1 VAEAA
6 TPRVRI
12 APAPT
17 GSLHVGN
24 ARTALF
30 NYLFARRHG
39 GSFVLRI
46 EDTDRARSTD
56 EAIQVVFDSLH
67 WLGIQW
73 DEGPDVGGPYPPYRQ
88 SEKLGRYAEIAERFL
103 AEGHAYRCYCTPE
116 ELEGRRKA
124 ALAAGGSPGYDG
136 RCRSLTD
143 DERAAFEAE
152 DRPAAIRFAMHG
164 EDLVVH
170 DLIRGDAHFAAKD
183 VGDFVIVR
191 SDGSP
196 TYMLAAAVD
205 DADMA
210 MTHVI
215 RGEDLLPSTP
225 RQLAIFKALGV
236 EPPAYAHLPLIV
248 GADRQPLSKR
258 HGAVA
263 VETFRDEGFIP
274 DALVNYLALLGW
286 SYDEETTFFTRD
298 ELVERF
304 DLDRVSHNPAA
315 FDREKLLWLNGH
327 YIRQTPDEALA
338 VMFLEWLRNAGVE
351 PDEATVRAA
360 VPLIKERIKTLAE
373 VPGMLAFLFTDVE
386 PDEKARAFLGEER
399 AEYLREVASR
409 LEAVEDWN
417 HEEIKRVLDGL
428 REERGLNS
436 KQGLHP
442 IRAAVTGRLISPP
455 LYESMEL
462 LGLEPSLERLRRA
475 AGVTP

>member
-1 VAEAA
+1 
-6 TPRVRI
+6 
-12 APAPT
+12 
-17 GSLHVGN
+17 
-24 ARTALF
+24 
-30 NYLFARRHG
+30 
-39 GSFVLRI
+39 
-46 EDTDRARSTD
+46 
-56 EAIQVVFDSLH
+56 
-67 WLGIQW
+67 
-73 DEGPDVGGPYPPYRQ
+73 
-88 SEKLGRYAEIAERFL
+88 
-103 AEGHAYRCYCTPE
+103 
-116 ELEGRRKA
+116 
-124 ALAAGGSPGYDG
+124 
-136 RCRSLTD
+136 
-143 DERAAFEAE
+143 
-152 DRPAAIRFAMHG
+152 M
-164 EDLVVH
+164 
-170 DLIRGDAHFAAKD
+170 
-183 VGDFVIVR
+183 
-191 SDGSP
+191 
-196 TYMLAAAVD
+196 
-205 DADMA
+205 
-210 MTHVI
+210 
-215 RGEDLLPSTP
+215 
-225 RQLAIFKALGV
+225 

-263 VETFRDEGFIP
+263 VETFRDEGFLP

-373 VPGMLAFLFTDVE
+373 VPEMLAFLFTDVE

-442 IRAAVTGRLISPP
+442 IRAAITGRLISPP

>member
-236 EPPAYAHLPLIV
+236 QPPAYAHLPLIV

-417 HEEIKRVLDGL
+417 HGEIKRVLDGL

-442 IRAAVTGRLISPP
+442 IRAAITGRLISPP

>member
-1 VAEAA
+1 MAEAA